1 MKLTLKERCG
11 KAIGECHNA
20 MAAIYGAMEG
30 TTGTGAPAGRP
41 GEACEQ
47 ALKAC
52 HAAADAG
59 FGLYDAAM
67 LAWVKWE
74 KCREANA
81 MVTPEALST
90 ALAYDGALRECHE
103 AWHRAYKA
111 AVQAWAHTVE
121 ED

>member
-1 MKLTLKERCG
+1 MKQTLKENCG
-11 KAIGECHNA
+11 RAIGECHNA
-20 MAAIYGAMEG
+20 MTAIYCAMEG
-30 TTGTGAPAGRP
+30 TTGTGAPADRP
-41 GEACEQ
+41 GDACKA

-67 LAWVKWE
+67 LAWGKWE
-74 KCREANA
+74 KCREAMA
-81 MVTPEALST
+81 KASPEALDS
-90 ALAYDGALRECHE
+90 ALACDGALRECHK

-111 AVQAWAHTVE
+111 AVQAWAHTE